1 MKFLLPV
8 FAFLLVV
15 AKSGQADVPAD
26 RLATLAKGVNI
37 ITVFTPTPLVR
48 IYADLDQI
56 KLAGLRH
63 IRIFIDPGRILQ
75 DGSSGTTRLDQV
87 VQTAISDGLGVILCM
102 ASSQYPPDE
111 KATSVMVSLWDEAW
125 EHLASRYSVLSP
137 AKLFFELANEPTMEP
152 ARWNAL
158 QEEFAKRIR
167 RYAPK
172 LTILMTGSPLST
184 VWGLGDLSPID
195 DDNVVYTFHLY
206 QPMPFTHQGA
216 EWDDRY
222 TAVRGLVYPPNQA
235 NVASVEQHVPPS
247 EDNDLSRYL
256 ASGAGALQNELSVAE
271 KWAES
276 RHVHL
281 VVTEFGVYRKA
292 PPSSRAAWLS
302 EARQGIEAAGFG
314 WTVWEYDG
322 GFGIA
327 PDLIGCTAVMRAL
340 GLQSPGHRARCRR
353 P

>member
-1 MKFLLPV
+1 MKSLLSV
-8 FAFLLVV
+8 FAFMFLI
-15 AKSGQADVPAD
+15 AKAGHADVPAD

-37 ITVFTPTPLVR
+37 ITVFTETPLVR
-48 IYADLDQI
+48 IYADLAQI

-63 IRIFIDPGRILQ
+63 IRIFIDPDWILQ
-75 DGSSGTTRLDQV
+75 EGSFGTTRLDQV
-87 VQTAISDGLGVILCM
+87 VQTAVSDGLGVILCM

-111 KATSVMVSLWDEAW
+111 KATSLMVNLWGEAW
-125 EHLASRYSVLSP
+125 EHLARRYWELAPS
-137 AKLFFELANEPTMEP
+137 KLFFELANEPTMEP
-152 ARWNAL
+152 ARWNTV
-158 QEEFAKRIR
+158 QEEFWKRIR

-172 LTILMTGSPLST
+172 HTILMTGSPLST

-216 EWDDRY
+216 DWDDHY
-222 TAVRGLVYPPNQA
+222 TAIRGLEYPPKPD
-235 NVASVEQHVPPS
+235 NVARVKQHVPPS
-247 EDNDLSRYL
+247 DDDDLSQYL
-256 ASGAGALQNELSVAE
+256 EFGGAAIQRELSVAE
-271 KWAES
+271 KWAQS

-281 VVTEFGVYRKA
+281 VVTEFGVYRTA

-302 EARQGIEAAGFG
+302 DARQGIEAAGFG
-314 WTVWEYDG
+314 WSVWEYDG

-327 PDLIGCTAVMRAL
+327 PDLAGCTAVVRAL
-340 GLQSPGHRARCRR
+340 GLSASGDRARCRQ